1 MTDHL
6 AVTVT
11 ATTATGFGLRLLE
24 RLGPGQVAFSPLSVH
39 RALATLREGAS
50 GEARAAL
57 DEVLGEDAA
66 PLEVRDP
73 AVRLALAQ
81 ALWLDPEYRLTR
93 SFAAAAARRGVDC
106 RELDLQDPGAAAT
119 VNAWAAERTEGMIRQ
134 VVDAFQPEE
143 KLVLGDAAYFEGTW
157 TEPFLPAQTQ
167 DRPFTRPDG
176 GTVAVPT
183 MHGPAAQY
191 GEHAG
196 VQAVRLPYGEEGELA
211 FVVAIAAEGLA
222 APALDEAGWRA
233 LTGAIAHRP
242 GRIAL
247 PRLQLESRLDLGAP
261 LRQLGLAPAFAPG
274 ADFDGVFEGPAPA
287 KALDRVLHRAR
298 VDLDEQGTRAAAVT
312 VVTMRATG
320 LPANPFDLRL
330 DRPFLWA
337 IEHRASGTLLFLGR
351 VTDPSSTEER
361 T

>member
-1 MTDHL
+1 M
-6 AVTVT
+6 TVT

-24 RLGPGQVAFSPLSVH
+24 RLGPGQVSFSPLSVH

-50 GEARAAL
+50 GDARAAL
-57 DEVLGEDAA
+57 DEVLGDDTE
-66 PLEVRDP
+66 PLEVRDE
-73 AVRLALAQ
+73 AIRLALAQ
-81 ALWLDPEYRLTR
+81 ALWLDPEYRLTPE
-93 SFAAAAARRGVDC
+93 FAAAAARRGVAC
-106 RELDLQDPGAAAT
+106 SALDLQDPGAPAT
-119 VNAWAAERTEGMIRQ
+119 VNAWAAERTEGMIRE
-134 VVDAFQPEE
+134 VVDSFHADE
-143 KLVLGDAAYFEGTW
+143 KLVLGDAAYFEGAW
-157 TEPFLPAQTQ
+157 TEPFARELTE

-176 GTVAVPT
+176 SAVAVAT
-183 MHGPAAQY
+183 MQGPAEQY

-196 VQAVRLPYGEEGELA
+196 VQAVRLPYGDDRELA
-211 FVVAIAAEGLA
+211 FVVAIAAQGLA
-222 APALDEAGWRA
+222 APVLDEAGWRA
-233 LTGAIAHRP
+233 LTGAIGRRP

-261 LRQLGLAPAFAPG
+261 LRQLGLEAAFAPG

-312 VVTMRATG
+312 VATMRAVS

-351 VTDPSSTEER
+351 VTDPSSTAEER